1 MTVHGFLHVAK
12 RVQSLKN
19 ALNDAVDT
27 EYQSIRE
34 IELVNAVDKFLDAEV
49 LIDDKKSRIR

>member
-1 MTVHGFLHVAK
+1 MTIHGFLHVAK

-27 EYQSIRE
+27 EYQSIE
-34 IELVNAVDKFLDAEV
+34 ETELVNAIDKFLDAEV